1 MGLELDH
8 GDKLMATNK
17 IGLNVSEIKKINEI
31 IDKFQELSKNDSYIE
46 ISVETNGL
54 GKITAIE
61 FPLTITDT
69 GGKFVIEIT
78 GSDKW

>member
-1 MGLELDH
+1 
-8 GDKLMATNK
+8 MATNK
-17 IGLNVSEIKKINEI
+17 IGLNVSEIKKINEL
-31 IDKFQELSKNDSYIE
+31 IDKFPELSKNDSYIE

-54 GKITAIE
+54 GKTTAIE